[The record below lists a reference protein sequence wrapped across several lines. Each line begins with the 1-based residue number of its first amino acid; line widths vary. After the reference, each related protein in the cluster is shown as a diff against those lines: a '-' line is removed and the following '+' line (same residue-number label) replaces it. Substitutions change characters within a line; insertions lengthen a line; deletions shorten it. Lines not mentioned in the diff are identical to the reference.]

1 MHTAKRYWTVL
12 PAIVLMAVFVLGPI
26 IWAFYGSLTNV
37 SLSGPAAT
45 APAFVGMK
53 NYSHL
58 FTDPSFPRSV

>member
-12 PAIVLMAVFVLGPI
+12 PAIVLMAVFMLGPI

-37 SLSGPAAT
+37 SLSGPTAT

-53 NYSHL
+53 N
-58 FTDPSFPRSV
+58 